1 MPVYLTPSS
10 RIQYKLAAYAGA
22 TKSAVVNLAGFA
34 LRGFVV
40 PTGFV
45 GTTLTFFASA
55 SDVSVNTDAKLVQ
68 VFDEAGIAVS
78 VIVAPNRYVTCG
90 KEVSEKLNAVGN
102 NLVVQSN
109 ASETVT
115 LTLVTVASGK

>member
-1 MPVYLTPSS
+1 MPIYIAPAS
-10 RIQYKLAAYAGA
+10 RVQYKLAPFASA

-40 PTGFV
+40 PVGFV

-55 SDVSVNTDAKLVQ
+55 TDVGVNTDAKLVQ

-78 VIVAPNRYVTCG
+78 VTVAAGRYVTCG
-90 KEVSEKLNAVGN
+90 KEVSEKLNAIGN

-109 ASETVT
+109 ATETVT
-115 LTLVTVASGK
+115 LTLIGVASGK